1 MKNKFIIFLLALIMP
16 FAFVSATDDLL
27 TSIPNGTDDIGF
39 EDVSNEAVTKETYN
53 GTKFSADFNVSS
65 TDNVDGINFVAGS
78 SVSVSGQNEYGAYTG
93 SNVNIKGNILKEL
106 FTAGS
111 SVSIGSETVVGRDSY
126 IAGSNVNISGT
137 FNRNVYVGAGSLVL
151 SDVTINGNLKLSV
164 SDITVLDN
172 VVINGTLEYNDN
184 ATVSGIDK
192 ATINETKTYHVDVD
206 EESVNITSK
215 IIKSSIFSVI
225 SLIIIAFVINLLF
238 PKIYKS
244 LDKKLEANDLLNK
257 ALVGFG
263 ILCLTPMAAIFCMV
277 TGVGLGLGFIVLA
290 LYIILCCISSLT
302 VMSVVGNNIWT
313 KVFKKEENIYLSIVI
328 GIVVFELVYLAPIIG
343 GLLPFAS
350 ILIGLGYTKELM
362 FPKKK

>member
-1 MKNKFIIFLLALIMP
+1 MKKKFVIFLLALIMP

-27 TSIPNGTDDIGF
+27 TSMPNRTDDVIF
-39 EDVSNEAVTKETYN
+39 EDVPNDEVTKETYN

-78 SVSVSGQNEYGAYTG
+78 SVSVSGQNEYGAYAG
-93 SNVNIKGNILKEL
+93 SNVNIKGNILREL
-106 FTAGS
+106 FAAGS
-111 SVSIGSETVVGRDSY
+111 SVNIASETVVGRDSY
-126 IAGSNVNISGT
+126 IAGSNVNMSGT
-137 FNRNVYVGAGSLVL
+137 FNRNVYIGAGSLVL

-206 EESVNITSK
+206 EESVSITSK
-215 IIKSSIFSVI
+215 IKSVIFSMI

-257 ALVGFG
+257 TLVGFG

-328 GIVVFELVYLAPIIG
+328 GIVVFKLVYLVPIIG
-343 GLLPFAS
+343 GLLSFVS
-350 ILIGLGYTKELM
+350 ILIGLGYSKELM